1 MRAAVFAAKIA
12 LSLLLLSG
20 GSLHAEN
27 WRMYGRNLSH
37 SFSNPKSRINPD
49 NVATL
54 HLAWTFPTG
63 DAVSA
68 SPTVVEGVVYVGS
81 WDGYFYALDANSGAL
96 KWKFRVDCQYSVLP
110 IPPHCLPRGFPPPP
124 RKTTDG
130 GIITSSAAVEE
141 ISTVTGIKRI
151 VYFGAG
157 KTLYALNAK
166 DGSLRWKRVIC
177 GNPDFFACAFNPLDP
192 TRIFSSPAVF
202 GGSVFVGHAVDGFD
216 HYRGGFEA
224 IDAATGNLRWRFET
238 DPKLNS
244 QGQVI
249 GVNNRGCG
257 SVWSSAAV
265 DTDTGF
271 VFFGTS
277 DCDKDATPPYH
288 EAVIALDAGGHLKWK
303 FRPRET
309 DKNKCDFDF
318 GASPNIIDLGSGR
331 FVGIGGKD
339 GIYYLLN
346 RVTGEVVWKSNR
358 VVFGGSLG
366 GFYGAA
372 FDERNQQIFGATG
385 KGDGNAQG
393 LLCRPSN
400 PRDTFLQEPSMHAL
414 NAADGRVLW
423 QQTMNHSFGA
433 TSLGGANPP
442 GTKLQGHRV
451 VFSGLVGVSKT
462 EVPALKIYDAQSPSP
477 TGDLLNTLLMPGSIN
492 SAATPVG
499 NMLFVTS
506 GNSFD
511 GQGSGVH
518 AFTP

>member
-1 MRAAVFAAKIA
+1 MRGAVFAAKIA
-12 LSLLLLSG
+12 LGLLLLAG

-27 WRMYGRNLSH
+27 WPMYGRDFHH
-37 SFSNPKSRINPD
+37 SFSNPDSAINPG
-49 NVATL
+49 NVAKL
-54 HLAWTFPTG
+54 QSAWTFQTG

-68 SPTVVEGVVYVGS
+68 SPTIVESVVYVGS
-81 WDGYFYALDANSGAL
+81 WDGYFYALDANLGTL
-96 KWKFRVDCQYSVLP
+96 KWKFKVDCQYSVLP
-110 IPPHCLPRGFPPPP
+110 IPPHCLPPGFPSPP

-130 GIITSSAAVEE
+130 GIITSSAAVDE
-141 ISTVTGIKRI
+141 IRRI

-202 GGSVFVGHAVDGFD
+202 GGVVFVGHSVDGFNG
-216 HYRGGFEA
+216 YRGGFEG
-224 IDAATGNLRWRFET
+224 IDAATGKLLWRFET

-249 GVNNRGCG
+249 GVYNRGCG
-257 SVWSSAAV
+257 SIWSSAAV
-265 DTDTGF
+265 DTDTGL

-277 DCDKDATPPYH
+277 DCHGDATPPYH
-288 EAVIALDAGGHLKWK
+288 EAVIALDVGGHLKWK
-303 FRPRET
+303 YRPRET
-309 DKNKCDFDF
+309 DTCDFDF
-318 GASPNIIDLGSGR
+318 GASPNIIDLGNGH
-331 FVGIGGKD
+331 FVGVGGKD
-339 GIYYLLN
+339 GTYYLLN
-346 RVTGEVVWKSNR
+346 RLTQNPAGEVIWKSKR
-358 VVFGGSLG
+358 VVFGGALG

-372 FDERNQQIFGATG
+372 FDEQHKQIFGATG

-393 LLCRPSN
+393 LLCTPSD

-442 GTKLQGHRV
+442 LPPTPRAGHRV
-451 VFSGLVGVSKT
+451 VFSGLVGVSTT
-462 EVPALKIYDAQSPSP
+462 EVPALKIYDAQSETQ
-477 TGDLLNTLLMPGSIN
+477 TGHLLHTIPMPGSVN

-511 GQGSGVH
+511 GKGGVVR
-518 AFTP
+518 AFRLP